1 MAPEEPSFDYYE
13 RMHQDQQ
20 QAPHHMG
27 GPQGMGMGGHP
38 QADMQMGPGDMDLQ
52 MGTMQGG
59 GMLQQP
65 HGVMGPG
72 AMQEPPMQ
80 QVRWGLSGIPG
91 CMRNWLPA
99 TTLTAV
105 L

>member
-20 QAPHHMG
+20 QTPHHMG
-27 GPQGMGMGGHP
+27 GPQGMGMGGHH
-38 QADMQMGPGDMDLQ
+38 QADMQMGPGDMDMQ
-52 MGTMQGG
+52 MGAMQGG

-65 HGVMGPG
+65 HGMMGPG
-72 AMQEPPMQ
+72 AVQEPPMQ
-80 QVRWGLSGIPG
+80 QVRWGLPG
-91 CMRNWLPA
+91 SLARMCNWLPA
-99 TTLTAV
+99 TTFTCV